1 MGDEEGGLVGG
12 CSTGAGRVSGRP
24 RGAGTAGA
32 SDAVRGRGGEG
43 GSHSFLRFLG
53 NLQSQFLNVTVS

>member
-24 RGAGTAGA
+24 RGAGTTGA
-32 SDAVRGRGGEG
+32 SDAVRGRGGG
-43 GSHSFLRFLG
+43 GG
-53 NLQSQFLNVTVS
+53 GESQFLEVSGESAVTVS